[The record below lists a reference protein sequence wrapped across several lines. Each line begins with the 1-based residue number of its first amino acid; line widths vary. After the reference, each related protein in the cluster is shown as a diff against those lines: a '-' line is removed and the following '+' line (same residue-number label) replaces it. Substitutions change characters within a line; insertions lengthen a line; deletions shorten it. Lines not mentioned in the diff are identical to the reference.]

1 VVEKTD
7 NTFWHQAVF
16 AIPAR
21 HVEQAE
27 SVLYEFGALSVTLQ
41 DAGEQ
46 PLLEPAPGETPLWN
60 LSVISGLFPQD
71 TNSGE
76 LLQKLQL
83 ALGEFVVAGFFDISR
98 VDDQE
103 WERAWMR
110 DYGPMH
116 FGRRLSVYPSHI
128 TPEDPKR
135 INIILDPGLAFGT
148 GTHPT
153 TSLCLRWLDA
163 QELDGRICVDYGCGS
178 GILAVAALMLG
189 AARVYA
195 VDIDAQALSA
205 TQQNA
210 ERNGITFGLQVS
222 TPDKLGSM
230 GVGVDIVLANI
241 LSNTIIDLA
250 AALTGLVRPGGK
262 LVLSGILSEQSEA
275 VRSAFNHAFDFE
287 MEIEAEGW
295 ALLVARKLSS

>member
-1 VVEKTD
+1 MAEKTD
-7 NTFWHQAVF
+7 NPYWHQAVF
-16 AIPAR
+16 ALPAEY
-21 HVEQAE
+21 VEQAE
-27 SVLYEFGALSVTLQ
+27 SVLYGFGALSVTLQ

-60 LSVISGLFPQD
+60 LSVMTGLFPQD
-71 TNSGE
+71 TNSDE

-103 WERAWMR
+103 WERAWMQ

-128 TPEDPKR
+128 PPEDPQR

-153 TSLCLRWLDA
+153 TSLCLRWLDS
-163 QELDGRICVDYGCGS
+163 QELDGKICVDYGCGS
-178 GILAVAALMLG
+178 GILAVAALMSG

-195 VDIDAQALSA
+195 VDIDPQALIA

-222 TPDKLGSM
+222 MPDKLGS
-230 GVGVDIVLANI
+230 VSADFVLANI

-250 AALTGLVRPGGK
+250 AALAGLVRPGGK
-262 LVLSGILSEQSEA
+262 LLLSGILREQSEA
-275 VRSAFNHAFDFE
+275 VRGAFGQAFDFE

-295 ALLVARKLSS
+295 TLLVARKLPA

>member
-1 VVEKTD
+1 VAEKTD
-7 NTFWHQAVF
+7 NPYWHQAVF
-16 AIPAR
+16 AVPAR

-27 SVLYEFGALSVTLQ
+27 SVLYDLGALSVTLQ

-60 LSVISGLFPQD
+60 LSVMTGLFAQD
-71 TNSGE
+71 KDPDE

-83 ALGEFVVAGFFDISR
+83 ALGGFVVAGFFDVSR
-98 VDDQE
+98 VDNQE
-103 WERAWMR
+103 WERAWMQ

-128 TPEDPKR
+128 PPEDPER

-163 QELDGRICVDYGCGS
+163 RELNGKICVDYGCGS

-189 AARVYA
+189 ASRVYA
-195 VDIDAQALSA
+195 VDIDPQALIA
-205 TQQNA
+205 TRQNA
-210 ERNGITFGLQVS
+210 ERNGITFGLQAS
-222 TPDKLGSM
+222 MPDQLGS
-230 GVGVDIVLANI
+230 VGADIVLANI
-241 LSNTIIDLA
+241 LSNAIIDLA

-262 LVLSGILSEQSEA
+262 LVLSGILCEQSEA
-275 VRSAFNHAFDFE
+275 VRSAFSQAFDFE
-287 MEIEAEGW
+287 MEMEAEGW
-295 ALLVARKLSS
+295 ALLVARKLSF

>member
-1 VVEKTD
+1 MTD
-7 NTFWHQAVF
+7 TVFWHQAVF
-16 AIPAR
+16 AVPAQ

-27 SVLYEFGALSVTLQ
+27 SVLYDLGALSVTLQ

-46 PLLEPAPGETPLWN
+46 PLLEPAPGETPIWN
-60 LSVISGLFPQD
+60 LSVVTGLFPQEKNPD
-71 TNSGE
+71 E
-76 LLQKLQL
+76 LLQNLHL
-83 ALGEFVVAGFFDISR
+83 ALGEFVVADFFEISR
-98 VDDQE
+98 VENQE
-103 WERAWMR
+103 WERAWMQ

-128 TPEDPKR
+128 PPEDPER

-163 QELDGRICVDYGCGS
+163 QELNNKICVDYGCGS

-195 VDIDAQALSA
+195 VDIDPQALIA

-222 TPDKLGSM
+222 IPDKLGS
-230 GVGVDIVLANI
+230 VGADIVLANI

-262 LVLSGILSEQSEA
+262 LVLSGILCEQSEA
-275 VRSAFNHAFDFE
+275 VRNVFSAAFDFE

-295 ALLVARKLSS
+295 VLLVARKLSS